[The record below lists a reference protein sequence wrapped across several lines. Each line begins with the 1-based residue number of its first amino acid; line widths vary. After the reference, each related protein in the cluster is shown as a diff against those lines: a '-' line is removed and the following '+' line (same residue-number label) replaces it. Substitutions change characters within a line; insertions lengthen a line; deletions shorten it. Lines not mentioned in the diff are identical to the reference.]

1 MHHLRTTGVDMR
13 LKRISMAVA
22 ATAAASLALTACSP
36 GGGSDK
42 KDNGDNKKGSDSQS
56 VGDAKQFEGSGRF
69 ELSGVETQKKEIK
82 LTVGSVEYG
91 GYNGIT
97 PDTYSTYTS
106 AVAGT
111 YMPGFYYYGTD
122 GKIYQNKDMGS
133 YKLIS
138 EDPMKVEYTI
148 HEDAVWSDGTP
159 ITVADAISAWGTQ
172 STMSSPDAEKDDD
185 GNAAPLFNNVSNDL
199 VDQVPDGPQGDPEGK
214 TFTVTFKEP
223 NPDWQLQ
230 SWLDFPAHVIAKNGG
245 LSKEEYIKALQDQ
258 DAKKLEKAAKFWNT
272 GWNRGPGKLP
282 EAADNVS
289 GGPFILDSWQQ
300 GESVTVK
307 ANPKYWGE
315 KPGVEKIT
323 FRFMDDSAM
332 VQGLKNADVQVISP
346 QTTPDIADQLH
357 GLEKENQAKL
367 YSGNQ
372 LTWEHLDFN
381 FRKGNVMGDDVEIR
395 KAFAMCV
402 PRQEIVDKLI
412 KSVNPDATVLNAR
425 EIFSDDENYD
435 AVLSESYGGEYDE
448 VDIEG
453 AKKILKDKGKE
464 GAKVRIGY
472 AAPNPRRSQE
482 VQLIKNSCEKAGFK
496 IEDVSSKDFFD
507 PGGTL
512 DTGKY
517 EVALFAWA
525 GSGQKTSGWNIYH
538 SKGAQNYGK
547 FKNADVDAAF
557 DKMKRAMSDED
568 HLAAVKEA
576 EKALWENL
584 YGIPVFQ
591 HPAMEAADPNLAN
604 IAHTVTQSGI
614 TWNIDQWQYVK

>member
-1 MHHLRTTGVDMR
+1 MR

-22 ATAAASLALTACSP
+22 ATVAASLALTACSP
-36 GGGSDK
+36 GGSQDK
-42 KDNGDNKKGSDSQS
+42 KKDDKGGDSQT

-69 ELSGVETQKKEIK
+69 ELSDVETQNKEIK
-82 LTVGSVEYG
+82 ITVGSIEYG
-91 GYNGIT
+91 GYNGLT

-106 AVAGT
+106 AVADT
-111 YMPGFYYYGTD
+111 YMPGFRYYGTD
-122 GKIYQNKDMGS
+122 GKVYQNKDMGS

-172 STMSSPDAEKDDD
+172 TTLSSPDAEKDGD
-185 GNAAPLFNNVSNDL
+185 GNAPPLFDNVSNDL
-199 VDQVPDGPQGDPEGK
+199 VDQVPDGPQGDPKGK
-214 TFTVTFKEP
+214 KFTVTFKEP
-223 NPDWQLQ
+223 NPDWELQ
-230 SWLDFPAHVIAKNGG
+230 TWLSFPAHVIAKNGG

-258 DAKKLEKAAKFWNT
+258 DGKKLEKAAEFWNK
-272 GWNRGPGKLP
+272 GWNRGAGKLP
-282 EAADNVS
+282 KEEDNVS
-289 GGPFILDSWQQ
+289 GGPYILDSWQQ

-315 KPGVEKIT
+315 KPGVEKLT
-323 FRFMDDSAM
+323 FRFIDDSAM
-332 VQGLKNADVQVISP
+332 VQGLKNKDLQVISP
-346 QTTPDIADQLH
+346 QITPDIADQLK
-357 GLEKENQAKL
+357 GLEGSNEAKL

-381 FRKGNVMGDDVEIR
+381 FRKGNVMEDLDVR

-402 PRQEIVDKLI
+402 PRQEIVDKLV
-412 KSVNPDATVLNAR
+412 KSINPDATVLNAR
-425 EIFSDDENYD
+425 EIFSDDENYEN
-435 AVLSESYGGEYDE
+435 VVSEAYKGEYDE

-453 AKKILKDKGKE
+453 AKKLLKDKGKE
-464 GAKVRIGY
+464 GATVRIGY
-472 AAPNPRRSQE
+472 SAPNPRRSQQF
-482 VQLIKNSCEKAGFK
+482 QLIKNSCEKAGFK
-496 IEDVSSKDFFD
+496 VEDVSSKDFFD

-557 DKMKRAMSDED
+557 DKMKKATADD
-568 HLAAVKEA
+568 AHLEAVKEA
-576 EKALWENL
+576 EKALWDNL
-584 YGIPVFQ
+584 YGIPIFQ
-591 HPAMEAADPNLAN
+591 HPGMRAADPKIAN

-614 TWNIDQWQYVK
+614 TWNADQWQYVK

>member
-1 MHHLRTTGVDMR
+1 MR

-36 GGGSDK
+36 GGSQDK
-42 KDNGDNKKGSDSQS
+42 KKDDKGGDSQT

-69 ELSGVETQKKEIK
+69 ELSDVETQNKEIK
-82 LTVGSVEYG
+82 ITVGSVEYG
-91 GYNGIT
+91 GYNGLT

-111 YMPGFYYYGTD
+111 YMPGFWYYGTD

-172 STMSSPDAEKDDD
+172 TTLSSPDAEKDDD

-199 VDQVPDGPQGDPEGK
+199 VDMVPDGPQGDPKGK
-214 TFTVTFKEP
+214 KFTVTFKEP
-223 NPDWQLQ
+223 NPDWELQ
-230 SWLDFPAHVIAKNGG
+230 TWLSFPAHVIAKNGD
-245 LSKEEYIKALQDQ
+245 LSTEEYIKALQDQ
-258 DAKKLEKAAKFWNT
+258 DGKKLEKAAEFWNK
-272 GWNRGPGKLP
+272 GWNRGAGKLP
-282 EAADNVS
+282 KEEDNVS
-289 GGPFILDSWQQ
+289 GGPYILDSWQQ

-315 KPGVEKIT
+315 KPGVEKLT
-323 FRFMDDSAM
+323 FRFIDDSAM
-332 VQGLKNADVQVISP
+332 VQGLKNKDVQVIAP
-346 QTTPDIADQLH
+346 QTTPDIADQLK
-357 GLEKENQAKL
+357 GLEGSNEAKL

-381 FRKGNVMGDDVEIR
+381 FRKGNVMEDLDIR

-402 PRQEIVDKLI
+402 PRQEIVDKLVKPI
-412 KSVNPDATVLNAR
+412 NPDATVLNAR
-425 EIFSDDENYD
+425 EIFSDDENYEG
-435 AVLSESYGGEYDE
+435 VISESYNGEYDD
-448 VDIEG
+448 VDVEG
-453 AKKILKDKGKE
+453 AKKLLKDKGKE
-464 GAKVRIGY
+464 GATVRIGY
-472 AAPNPRRSQE
+472 AAPNPRRSQQ

-496 IEDVSSKDFFD
+496 IEDVSAKDFFD

-557 DKMKRAMSDED
+557 DKMKKATADD
-568 HLAAVKEA
+568 AHLEAVKEA
-576 EKALWENL
+576 EKALWDNL
-584 YGIPVFQ
+584 YGIPIFQ
-591 HPAMEAADPNLAN
+591 HPGMRAADPK
-604 IAHTVTQSGI
+604 I
-614 TWNIDQWQYVK
+614 